1 MEMISY
7 YAIFASSQL
16 AKERGSYDT
25 FTGSKWDRDIFPLD
39 TIDILEKERGQAI
52 DVDRITRLDWQ
63 VVRDHVQKYGM
74 RNSNVMAI
82 APTATIANISGVY
95 PCTEP
100 AYKNMYMKENL
111 SGNFFVIN
119 RYLVDDLDALD
130 LWNESMVKQIK
141 LHNGSIG
148 KIAGLPESFVRK
160 YKETFEV
167 DMHWLLR
174 SASKRMKWIDQS
186 ASTNVFLTTQSGKIL
201 SDTYTLAWK
210 LGLKTT
216 YYLRT
221 LAATQVSKATVQED
235 VNIEPLVSATAV
247 SNDTVNVCSILDP
260 ECEACQ

>member
-1 MEMISY
+1 VK
-7 YAIFASSQL
+7 A
-16 AKERGSYDT
+16 
-25 FTGSKWDRDIFPLD
+25 
-39 TIDILEKERGQAI
+39 
-52 DVDRITRLDWQ
+52 
-63 VVRDHVQKYGM
+63 HGM

-130 LWNESMVKQIK
+130 MWNESMVKQIK
-141 LHNGSIG
+141 LHNGSIA
-148 KIAGLPESFVRK
+148 KIAGIPESFVRK

-174 SASKRMKWIDQS
+174 SAAKRMKWIDQS

-201 SDTYTLAWK
+201 SDTYTMAWK

-221 LAATQVSKATVQED
+221 LAATQVTKATVSD
-235 VNIEPLVSATAV
+235 IADTEPVAPKTAV
-247 SNDTVNVCSILDP
+247 VNDTMNVCSILDP